1 MFTPQDTRLLLLF
14 LAGCVLKSLICRD
27 NGKIIKNPIHLVY
40 LSIAVYLT
48 PEKMVNYVEQLLVHV
63 AKKADIKIGTKKNVN
78 GCCRCSLK
86 AA

>member
-1 MFTPQDTRLLLLF
+1 MFTPQDMGLPLLF

-48 PEKMVNYVEQLLVHV
+48 PEKMVNHVEQLLLLF
-63 AKKADIKIGTKKNVN
+63 AKKANTKIGTK
-78 GCCRCSLK
+78 
-86 AA
+86 